1 MDIEI
6 IQLRKRVKMR
16 KIYCAVLNEINSI
29 PIIPKKILDI
39 GCGDGEFTQVV
50 STKFRDSD
58 ITAVDTSVPKSLTHN
73 NIEFIKGNA
82 EQLPFSDESFDLVFA
97 VLSLHH
103 WKDKEK
109 GLKEMFRVLKR
120 NGSLI
125 IGDPLLENWMS
136 NKFLGF
142 IMQKLDGGVFTD
154 RKSLSGYLSGNGFEN
169 IRICLIPNTIKTLY
183 LITAKKN

>member
-1 MDIEI
+1 
-6 IQLRKRVKMR
+6 MR
-16 KIYCAVLNEINSI
+16 KIYCAVLNEINFI
-29 PIIPKKILDI
+29 HNTPGKILDI

-50 STKFRDSD
+50 SEKFRCSD
-58 ITAVDTSVPKSLTHN
+58 ITAVDTSVPKSLTDD
-73 NIEFIKGNA
+73 NIEFIEGHA
-82 EQLPFSDESFDLVFA
+82 EQLPFSDESFDLVIA

-109 GLKEMFRVLKR
+109 GLKEIFRVLKR

-154 RKSLSGYLSGNGFEN
+154 GKSLSGYLRDDGFEN

-183 LITAKKN
+183 LITAEKN